1 MAQVIASFAPLARVG
16 LKDVIDLESKKRTNQ
31 WSVIADKIS
40 TKQQFER
47 FDQIGDFSYATIAA
61 EMGGVTYDTLDR
73 GFTADFYPLMRAIGF
88 RISIQASYTDLY
100 NKIKNPGPKLARA
113 MDATMELEVA
123 NLLNNGF
130 SSSYL
135 GIDGVALFSTAHPL
149 ATTTTGNKPASSEY
163 TLSSTS
169 LEIALQERRRQKT
182 HRGKPYPQTG
192 NVKLVVPP
200 ELEMVADRI
209 VSSVKLAQ
217 TADNDPNVAGRRT
230 TVYVND
236 YLTSTTAWF
245 LLPKEDNPLFL
256 LTRIPR
262 DVVTKF
268 DEDTLSYKFVTYEEY
283 IRGWFDWRGTWAT
296 SGA

>member
-1 MAQVIASFAPLARVG
+1 MQVIASFAPLARVG

-73 GFTADFYPLMRAIGF
+73 GFTLDFYPLMRAIGF

-130 SSSYL
+130 SSSYT

-149 ATTTTGNKPASSEY
+149 AATTAANKPSTSEY

-169 LEIALQERRRQKT
+169 LELALQERRRQKT

>member
-1 MAQVIASFAPLARVG
+1 MQVIASFAPLARVG

-73 GFTADFYPLMRAIGF
+73 GFTLDFYPLMRAIGF

-130 SSSYL
+130 SSSYT

-149 ATTTTGNKPASSEY
+149 ATTTTDVPAFVQQGRSK
-163 TLSSTS
+163 TLMDTGEEVG
-169 LEIALQERRRQKT
+169 LRQ
-182 HRGKPYPQTG
+182 
-192 NVKLVVPP
+192 VM
-200 ELEMVADRI
+200 EL
-209 VSSVKLAQ
+209 S
-217 TADNDPNVAGRRT
+217 
-230 TVYVND
+230 
-236 YLTSTTAWF
+236 
-245 LLPKEDNPLFL
+245 
-256 LTRIPR
+256 LTRIYFNSDPGLVEH
-262 DVVTKF
+262 DYVTYVDSLGHTHEYVVTGWSEPGALSVF
-268 DEDTLSYKFVTYEEY
+268 WQYDTEE
-283 IRGWFDWRGTWAT
+283 RA
-296 SGA
+296 

>member
-1 MAQVIASFAPLARVG
+1 MQVIASFAPLARVG

-73 GFTADFYPLMRAIGF
+73 GFTLDFYPLMRAIGF

-130 SSSYL
+130 SSSYT

-149 ATTTTGNKPASSEY
+149 ATTTTANKPSTSEY

-169 LEIALQERRRQKT
+169 LELALQERRRQKT